1 MRIASARIGSTRIA
15 TVVIG
20 IAAAAITAPA
30 LSEPL
35 QSLPAPVTNNA
46 VALVRVSGAEL
57 VYSLMGL
64 GPEKDWK
71 AVTNA
76 SYALNVKYNK
86 WTVVRSVPGSG
97 RLGAVAVNVR
107 EQILLMGGFVPD
119 NRGMQAIVPDL
130 SIYDPGALKWY
141 RGPDIPTPVRDAMA
155 GVYRDRYVYLVGGF
169 SSKGPTNEVQIYD
182 AQEHRWL
189 RGTSFPGRAVF
200 GHAGTVV
207 NDAIIYVDGAEAN
220 SSGQTPRYVPST
232 ECWMGKIDRHHPEK
246 IEWGKL
252 PPHPGR
258 ARYRIAAGGSDHD
271 QKVYF
276 AGGSDVIYD
285 YSGIGLDGKPGEPSP
300 VVFAYN
306 LRSNAWEVIQENNS
320 HATMDHRG
328 LAVTSG
334 GLIVVGGMGATQKVL
349 ATAEMLPK
357 HK

>member
-1 MRIASARIGSTRIA
+1 MRIASACVA
-15 TVVIG
+15 TVVIA
-20 IAAAAITAPA
+20 IAAAGITPPNS
-30 LSEPL
+30 SEPV
-35 QSLPAPVTNNA
+35 QPLPAPVTNNA
-46 VALVRVSGAEL
+46 VAVVKVSGEEL

-86 WTVVRSVPGSG
+86 WTTVRSVPGSG
-97 RLGAVAVNVR
+97 RLGAVAVNAR
-107 EQILLMGGFVPD
+107 EQILLLGGFVPD
-119 NRGMQAIVPDL
+119 NRGMQAIVSDF
-130 SIYDPGALKWY
+130 SIYDPVALRWY
-141 RGPDIPTPVRDAMA
+141 RGPDIPTPVRDAIA

-169 SSKGPTNEVQIYD
+169 SPKGPTHEVQIYD
-182 AQEHRWL
+182 AQAQRWL
-189 RGTSFPGRAVF
+189 RATSFPGTAVF

-220 SSGQTPRYVPST
+220 PSGQTPRYAPST
-232 ECWMGKIDRHHPEK
+232 ECWLGRIDRHHPEK
-246 IEWGKL
+246 IQWKKL
-252 PPHPGR
+252 PSHPGS
-258 ARYRIAAGGSDHD
+258 ARYRIAAGGSDRD

-276 AGGSDVIYD
+276 AGGTDAIYD

-306 LRSNAWEVIQENNS
+306 LRTNAWEVIEENDS

-328 LAVTSG
+328 LAVTSD
-334 GLIVVGGMGATQKVL
+334 GLIVVGGMGAGQKVL

>member
-1 MRIASARIGSTRIA
+1 MRIASAWIGSTCIA

-20 IAAAAITAPA
+20 IAAAGIAVPA
-30 LSEPL
+30 LSEPM
-35 QSLPAPVTNNA
+35 QPLPAPVTNNA
-46 VALVRVSGAEL
+46 VAVVKVSGEEL

-64 GPEKDWK
+64 GPQKDWK

-86 WTVVRSVPGSG
+86 WTTVRSVPGPG
-97 RLGAVAVNVR
+97 RLGAVAVGIR

-119 NRGMQAIVPDL
+119 NRGMQAIVSDV
-130 SIYDPGALKWY
+130 SIYDPVALKWF
-141 RGPDIPTPVRDAMA
+141 RGPDIPTPVRDAIA

-169 SSKGPTNEVQIYD
+169 SAKGPTNEVQIYD
-182 AQEHRWL
+182 AQAQRWL
-189 RGTSFPGRAVF
+189 RGASFPGTAVF

-220 SSGQTPRYVPST
+220 GSGTPRYAPSA
-232 ECWMGKIDRHHPEK
+232 ECWLGRIDRHHPEK
-246 IEWGKL
+246 IEWKKL
-252 PPHPGR
+252 PPHPGS
-258 ARYRIAAGGSDHD
+258 ARYRIAAGGSDRD
-271 QKVYF
+271 QRAYF
-276 AGGSDVIYD
+276 AGGTDAIYD

-306 LRSNAWEVIQENNS
+306 LRTNAWEVIEENDA

-328 LAVTSG
+328 LAVTSD
-334 GLIVVGGMGATQKVL
+334 GLIVVGGMGAGQKVL

>member
-1 MRIASARIGSTRIA
+1 MRIASACVA
-15 TVVIG
+15 TVVIA
-20 IAAAAITAPA
+20 IAAAGITPPN
-30 LSEPL
+30 SGEPL

-46 VALVRVSGAEL
+46 LAVVRVSGEEL

-76 SYALNVKYNK
+76 SYALNVRYNK
-86 WTVVRSVPGSG
+86 WTTVRSVPGSG
-97 RLGAVAVNVR
+97 RLGAVAVNAR
-107 EQILLMGGFVPD
+107 EQILLLGGFVPD
-119 NRGMQAIVPDL
+119 NRGMQAIVSDF
-130 SIYDPGALKWY
+130 SIYDPVALRWY
-141 RGPDIPTPVRDAMA
+141 RGPDIPTPVRDAIA

-182 AQEHRWL
+182 AQAQRWL
-189 RGTSFPGRAVF
+189 RATSFPGTAVF

-220 SSGQTPRYVPST
+220 GSGQTPRYVPST
-232 ECWMGKIDRHHPEK
+232 ECWLGRIDRHHPEK
-246 IEWGKL
+246 IQWKKL
-252 PPHPGR
+252 PPHPGS
-258 ARYRIAAGGSDHD
+258 ARYRIAAGGSDRD

-276 AGGSDVIYD
+276 AGGTDAIYD

-300 VVFAYN
+300 VVFAYD
-306 LRSNAWEVIQENNS
+306 LRSNAWEVIEQNNS

-328 LAVTSG
+328 LAVTSD
-334 GLIVVGGMGATQKVL
+334 GLIVVGGMGEGQKVL
-349 ATAEMLPK
+349 ATAAMLPK